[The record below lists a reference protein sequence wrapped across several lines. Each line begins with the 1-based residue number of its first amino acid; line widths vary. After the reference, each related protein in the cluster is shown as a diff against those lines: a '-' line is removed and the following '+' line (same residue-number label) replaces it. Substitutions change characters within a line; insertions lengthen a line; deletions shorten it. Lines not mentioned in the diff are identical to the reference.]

1 MSFDKLPCKLL
12 ISDKKNT
19 IFLDKL
25 ADEGYEIISYEKYLL
40 EFIDELFDII
50 CINNKICVNYRNS
63 LNQFQISELISIVN
77 KYFGKYCIEKS
88 IISKNVDKK
97 IVIYDIYHED
107 VREFFKKCNFRE
119 LEFN

>member
-1 MSFDKLPCKLL
+1 M
-12 ISDKKNT
+12 
-19 IFLDKL
+19 

-63 LNQFQISELISIVN
+63 LNQFQISELISTVN
-77 KYFGKYCIEKS
+77 KYFGKYCIERS
-88 IISKNVDKK
+88 IISKNVNKK
-97 IVIYDIYHED
+97 LVIYDIHHKD
-107 VREFFKKCNFRE
+107 VQEFFKKCNFKE

>member
-1 MSFDKLPCKLL
+1 M
-12 ISDKKNT
+12 ITDKKNT

-77 KYFGKYCIEKS
+77 KYFGKHCIEVS
-88 IISKNVDKK
+88 IISKNINKK

-107 VREFFKKCNFRE
+107 VREFSKKYNFEE